1 MCYSILLYNLWLLQA
16 SHPDITARVNWTLK
30 TNYLCICCSCG
41 SQWCDC
47 VFCLQGESGGGNN
60 PSQPDIAKLQAQIRD
75 AKAVIQQLETDREM
89 AIAQVKQ
96 QVKCFIYVVVS
107 SGSGDGL

>member
-1 MCYSILLYNLWLLQA
+1 MCYLILLYNPWLLQA
-16 SHPDITARVNWTLK
+16 SHLDITAMVNWT
-30 TNYLCICCSCG
+30 CG
-41 SQWCDC
+41 GQWCDC
-47 VFCLQGESGGGNN
+47 VLCLQGESGGGNN

-96 QVKCFIYVVVS
+96 QVKCFTSVAVS